1 MPIPKGSYY
10 RMRTYPSGKKV
21 RLTFDRAGNVIEV
34 TAIKPKATKSRRRL
48 NRARRRIGL

>member
-1 MPIPKGSYY
+1 MPTPKGAYT
-10 RMRTYPSGKKV
+10 RIRTYASGKKA

-34 TAIKPKATKSRRRL
+34 KAVKPKATKSRRRL